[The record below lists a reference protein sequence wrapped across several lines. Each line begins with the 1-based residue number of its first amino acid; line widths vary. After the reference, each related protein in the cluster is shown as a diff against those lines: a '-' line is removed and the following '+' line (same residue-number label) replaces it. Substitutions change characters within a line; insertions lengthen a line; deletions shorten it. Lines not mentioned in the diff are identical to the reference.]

1 MNFLPLPKLHPGD
14 KVAIVSP
21 SFAAPGKWP
30 HVYELGLQRLRE
42 IFQLEPVAFPATA
55 KLGASTQERTKDLIA
70 AFEDKTIKAVIASL
84 GGNNQVTYIK
94 NLPPEPF
101 IKNPKP
107 FFGFSD
113 NTHFENFLWL
123 HGIPSYYGASLFTQ
137 FAMQGRMDPYT
148 IEYLKH
154 AFFDSGEFELTPSD
168 TFNEIGLGWDYPS
181 NLTKERVY
189 EKNDGWYWDEGGDA
203 GGEAAAGTQNNAP
216 ARATSGTTWG
226 GCVESIDEILRHG
239 VAIPSLTDFENVVL
253 IAETSEEIPSPDY
266 VFRVFRALGERGIL
280 ERIRAV
286 IVGRPKAWEFNKQST
301 PDERRAYREA
311 MREKI
316 LNVVR
321 VYNKTIPVIQNFNIG
336 HTDPQIAMPY
346 GGKITI
352 NASEK
357 KIFAEF

>member
-1 MNFLPLPKLHPGD
+1 MPSLSLPKLRPGD
-14 KVAIVSP
+14 KVATVSP

-30 HVYELGLQRLRE
+30 HVYELGLKRLRE
-42 IFQLEPVAFPATA
+42 VFQLEPVALPATA
-55 KLGASTQERTKDLIA
+55 KLGASAAERTSDLIA

-84 GGNNQVTYIK
+84 GGDDQVTYVK
-94 NLPPEPF
+94 DLPPEPF

-123 HGIPSYYGASLFTQ
+123 HGVPSYYGGSLFTQ
-137 FAMQGRMDPYT
+137 FAMQDRMDPYT

-154 AFFDSGEFELTPSD
+154 AFFDSGEFELKPSD
-168 TFNEIGLGWDYPS
+168 TFNEIGLGWDDPA
-181 NLTKERVY
+181 NLVKERVY
-189 EKNDGWYWDEGGDA
+189 EKNESWYWDGSDVS
-203 GGEAAAGTQNNAP
+203 GGEGTTGGVAQTAVQ
-216 ARATSGTTWG
+216 GITWG
-226 GCVESIDEILRHG
+226 GCVESIDELLRHG
-239 VAIPSLTDFENVVL
+239 VAIPSLADFENVVL

-280 ERIRAV
+280 ERIKAV
-286 IVGRPKAWEFNKQST
+286 IVGRPKAWEFNKQTT

-316 LNVVR
+316 LSVVR
-321 VYNKTIPVIQNFNIG
+321 MYNKAAPVIQNFNIG

-346 GGKITI
+346 GKNIKID
-352 NASEK
+352 ASAK
-357 KIFAEF
+357 KVFAEF

>member
-1 MNFLPLPKLHPGD
+1 MKFSLLKKLRPGD

-30 HVYELGLQRLRE
+30 HVYELGRKRLKE

-55 KLGASTQERTKDLIA
+55 KLGATAQERTQDLIA
-70 AFEDKTIKAVIASL
+70 AFEDKTIKAVITSL
-84 GGNNQVTYIK
+84 GGDDQVTYIK
-94 NLPPEPF
+94 NLPPAPF

-123 HGIPSYYGASLFTQ
+123 QGIPSYYGASLFTQ

-154 AFFDSGEFELTPSD
+154 AFFDSGAFELTPSD
-168 TFNEIGLGWDYPS
+168 TFNEMGLDWNDPA
-181 NLTKERVY
+181 NLAKERAY
-189 EKNDGWYWDEGGDA
+189 EKNDGWCWDGGA
-203 GGEAAAGTQNNAP
+203 QSGGAMQ
-216 ARATSGTTWG
+216 ATGITWG
-226 GCVESIDEILRHG
+226 GCIESIDELLRHG
-239 VAIPSLTDFENVVL
+239 VAIPSLADFENIVL
-253 IAETSEEIPSPDY
+253 LAETSEEIPSPDY

-280 ERIRAV
+280 ERIKAV
-286 IVGRPKAWEFNKQST
+286 IVGRPKAWEFDKQTT
-301 PDERRAYREA
+301 PDEHRAYREA

-321 VYNKTIPVIQNFNIG
+321 AYNKTIPVIQNFNIG

-346 GGKITI
+346 GGKIKI
-352 NASEK
+352 DAGAK
-357 KIFAEF
+357 KVFAEF